1 MGSLGR
7 RGEAMQSRQD
17 GTISSAYVRK
27 SFDAFTQQAAVEAA
41 PYVYAVGQRA
51 ALSSQQAEEVLAQNR
66 FWLLRLLIQWAFR
79 YRRTLKRLPVV
90 GKLLVRR
97 KERMLQSR
105 MRQDGALDLSDCLGW
120 YADDFIRECYRRMLG
135 REPDPEGYAACQ
147 MLFRQGA
154 GSGVIV
160 YMVASSAEFA
170 GRAEVRDL
178 PRYRKEFRAFRGKQ
192 RLLRIPVL
200 GRVAAVLWLPEEL
213 MRLYQRVERSEAVAA
228 ASSNQLH
235 ACLDQSLLGIAGSCA
250 ALERSVALLST
261 QLRDTAGEVAAVS
274 RRLDAAAE
282 QLDAQDERAE
292 EMLRQLSGEMRQ
304 VQEQAA
310 AAAERGEHLWS
321 FCSAEL
327 PALHELAALGAEVSH
342 KLDSQMDASARISSR
357 LDSQLEMSAGLSEK
371 LDSQLGISTGIS
383 RKLDEQEEISTS
395 MLQKLDGQMGI
406 STNLSEKLDGQTGIS
421 TSLSEKLDQQIGIS
435 TSLSQKLDGIP
446 GFVAQN
452 GVLSHTAVTGIA
464 GGVTGILAD
473 GFILGVPS
481 EEWGLAMYL
490 SQTGHFEAGSEQ
502 FFEACLRPGMTVLDL
517 GANLGMYTLRALR
530 KGCRV
535 FSYEPTPRTCRLLQ
549 QNIKVNGFLESGRS
563 HVVAAA
569 VSDTCGNVEF
579 FEIPG
584 MCGHN
589 SIYEEDRETRSI
601 TVPTVTLDSQIE
613 EIGRVDVI
621 KMDIEGA
628 EYRAL
633 LGMRRLLE
641 RNPQVQILME
651 FAPGHI
657 KRAGVSPEE
666 MLDLIHELGFTYAL
680 IDEESAQAAPVGRQ
694 ELLAADSVNLYLKRE
709 GGYENSGCRKH
720 SR

>member
-27 SFDAFTQQAAVEAA
+27 SFDAFTQQAAMESA

-342 KLDSQMDASARISSR
+342 KLDSQMDASTRISSS

-383 RKLDEQEEISTS
+383 RKLDEQEGISTS

-435 TSLSQKLDGIP
+435 TSLSQKLDEIPKLIAGIVTVVPGSIINATMDGLKIGIP
-446 GFVAQN
+446 A
-452 GVLSHTAVTGIA
+452 
-464 GGVTGILAD
+464 
-473 GFILGVPS
+473 
-481 EEWGLAMYL
+481 EEWGVAMFLQQGGGYEEG
-490 SQTGHFEAGSEQ
+490 SQKLFESI
-502 FFEACLRPGMTVLDL
+502 LRPGMTVLDL
-517 GANLGMYTLRALR
+517 GANFGFYTLRALR

-535 FSYEPTPRTCRLLQ
+535 VSYEPTPQTCALLR
-549 QNIKVNGFLESGRS
+549 QNINANGFANCGRS
-563 HVVAAA
+563 IVVEAA
-569 VSDTCGNVEF
+569 VSD
-579 FEIPG
+579 
-584 MCGHN
+584 MCGITEFYENPNMCGYN
-589 SIYEEDRETRSI
+589 SIYSMEGQHLI
-601 TVPTVTLDSQIE
+601 QVPTVTLDSQIE

-621 KMDIEGA
+621 KMDIESA

-651 FAPGHI
+651 FAPGHM

-709 GGYENSGCRKH
+709 GGYEDSGCRKH

>member
-27 SFDAFTQQAAVEAA
+27 SFDAFTQQAAVESA

-192 RLLRIPVL
+192 RLLRTPVL
-200 GRVAAVLWLPEEL
+200 GRVAAVLCLPEEL
-213 MRLYQRVERSEAVAA
+213 MRLYQRIERSEAVAA

-235 ACLDQSLLGIAGSCA
+235 ACLEQSLLGIAGSCA

-327 PALHELAALGAEVSH
+327 PALHELAALGAEISH

-435 TSLSQKLDGIP
+435 TSLSQKLDEIPKLIAGIVTVVPGSIINATMDGLKIGIP
-446 GFVAQN
+446 A
-452 GVLSHTAVTGIA
+452 
-464 GGVTGILAD
+464 
-473 GFILGVPS
+473 
-481 EEWGLAMYL
+481 EEWGVAMFLQQGGGYEEG
-490 SQTGHFEAGSEQ
+490 SQKLFESI
-502 FFEACLRPGMTVLDL
+502 LRPGMTVLDL
-517 GANLGMYTLRALR
+517 GANFGFYTLRALR
-530 KGCRV
+530 KECRV
-535 FSYEPTPRTCRLLQ
+535 VSYEPTPQTCALLR
-549 QNIKVNGFLESGRS
+549 QNINANGFANCGRS
-563 HVVAAA
+563 IVVEAA
-569 VSDTCGNVEF
+569 VSD
-579 FEIPG
+579 
-584 MCGHN
+584 MCGITEFYENPNMCGYN
-589 SIYEEDRETRSI
+589 SIYSMEGQHLI
-601 TVPTVTLDSQIE
+601 QVPTVTLDSQIE

-651 FAPGHI
+651 FAPGHM

>member
-27 SFDAFTQQAAVEAA
+27 SFDAFTQQAAMESA

-170 GRAEVRDL
+170 GRAEIRDL
-178 PRYRKEFRAFRGKQ
+178 PRYRKEFQAFRGKQ

-200 GRVAAVLWLPEEL
+200 GRVAAVLCLPEEL

-235 ACLDQSLLGIAGSCA
+235 ACLEQSLLGIAGSCA

-327 PALHELAALGAEVSH
+327 PALHELAALGAEISH

-435 TSLSQKLDGIP
+435 TSLSQKLDEIPKLIAGIVTVVPGSIINATMDGLKIGIP
-446 GFVAQN
+446 A
-452 GVLSHTAVTGIA
+452 
-464 GGVTGILAD
+464 
-473 GFILGVPS
+473 
-481 EEWGLAMYL
+481 EEWGVAMFLQQGGGYEEG
-490 SQTGHFEAGSEQ
+490 SQKLFESI
-502 FFEACLRPGMTVLDL
+502 LRPGMTVLDL
-517 GANLGMYTLRALR
+517 GANFGFYTLRALR
-530 KGCRV
+530 KECRV
-535 FSYEPTPRTCRLLQ
+535 VSYEPTPQTCALLR
-549 QNIKVNGFLESGRS
+549 QNINANGFANCGRS
-563 HVVAAA
+563 IVVEAA
-569 VSDTCGNVEF
+569 VSD
-579 FEIPG
+579 
-584 MCGHN
+584 MCGITEFYENPNMCGYN
-589 SIYEEDRETRSI
+589 SIYSMEGQHLI
-601 TVPTVTLDSQIE
+601 QVPTVTLDSQIE

-651 FAPGHI
+651 FAPGHM

>member
-27 SFDAFTQQAAVEAA
+27 SFDAFTQQAAMESA

-105 MRQDGALDLSDCLGW
+105 MRQDDALDLSDCLGW

-200 GRVAAVLWLPEEL
+200 GRVAAVLCLPEEL

-235 ACLDQSLLGIAGSCA
+235 ACLEQSLLGIAGSCA

-327 PALHELAALGAEVSH
+327 PALHELAALGAEISH

-383 RKLDEQEEISTS
+383 RKLDEQEGISTS

-435 TSLSQKLDGIP
+435 TSLSQKLDEIPKLIAGIVTVVPGSIINATMDGLKIGIP
-446 GFVAQN
+446 A
-452 GVLSHTAVTGIA
+452 
-464 GGVTGILAD
+464 
-473 GFILGVPS
+473 
-481 EEWGLAMYL
+481 EEWGVAMFLQQGGGYEEG
-490 SQTGHFEAGSEQ
+490 SQKLFESI
-502 FFEACLRPGMTVLDL
+502 LRPGMTVLDL
-517 GANLGMYTLRALR
+517 GANFGFYTLRALR
-530 KGCRV
+530 KECRV
-535 FSYEPTPRTCRLLQ
+535 VSYEPTPQTCALLR
-549 QNIKVNGFLESGRS
+549 QNINANGFANCGRS
-563 HVVAAA
+563 IVVEAA
-569 VSDTCGNVEF
+569 VSD
-579 FEIPG
+579 
-584 MCGHN
+584 MCGITEFYENPNMCGYN
-589 SIYEEDRETRSI
+589 SIYSMEGQHLI
-601 TVPTVTLDSQIE
+601 QVPTVTLDSQIE

-641 RNPQVQILME
+641 GNPQVQILME
-651 FAPGHI
+651 FAPGHM

>member
-27 SFDAFTQQAAVEAA
+27 SFDAFTQQAAMESA

-342 KLDSQMDASARISSR
+342 KLDSQMDASTRISSS

-383 RKLDEQEEISTS
+383 RKLDEQEGISTS

-435 TSLSQKLDGIP
+435 TSLSQKLDEIPKLIAGIVTVVPGSIINATMDGLKIGIP
-446 GFVAQN
+446 A
-452 GVLSHTAVTGIA
+452 
-464 GGVTGILAD
+464 
-473 GFILGVPS
+473 
-481 EEWGLAMYL
+481 EEWGVAMFLQQGGGYEEG
-490 SQTGHFEAGSEQ
+490 SQKLFESI
-502 FFEACLRPGMTVLDL
+502 LRPGMTVLDL
-517 GANLGMYTLRALR
+517 GANFGFYTLRALR

-535 FSYEPTPRTCRLLQ
+535 VSYEPTPQTCALLR
-549 QNIKVNGFLESGRS
+549 QNINANGFANCGRS
-563 HVVAAA
+563 IVVEAA
-569 VSDTCGNVEF
+569 VSD
-579 FEIPG
+579 
-584 MCGHN
+584 MCGITEFYENPNMCGYN
-589 SIYEEDRETRSI
+589 SIYSMEGQHLI
-601 TVPTVTLDSQIE
+601 QVPTVTLDSQIE

-621 KMDIEGA
+621 KMDIVDKNG
-628 EYRAL
+628 L

-651 FAPGHI
+651 FAPGHM

-709 GGYENSGCRKH
+709 GGYEDSGCRKH

>member
-27 SFDAFTQQAAVEAA
+27 SFDAFTQQAAVESA

-192 RLLRIPVL
+192 RLLRTPVL
-200 GRVAAVLWLPEEL
+200 GRVAAVLCLPEEL
-213 MRLYQRVERSEAVAA
+213 MRLYQRIERSEAVAA

-235 ACLDQSLLGIAGSCA
+235 ACLEQSLLGIAGSCA

-274 RRLDAAAE
+274 RRLDAVAE

-435 TSLSQKLDGIP
+435 TSLSQKLDEIPKLIAGIVTVVPGSIINATMDGLKIGIP
-446 GFVAQN
+446 A
-452 GVLSHTAVTGIA
+452 
-464 GGVTGILAD
+464 
-473 GFILGVPS
+473 
-481 EEWGLAMYL
+481 EEWGVAMFLQQGGGYEEG
-490 SQTGHFEAGSEQ
+490 SQKLFESI
-502 FFEACLRPGMTVLDL
+502 LRPGMTVLDL
-517 GANLGMYTLRALR
+517 GANFGFYTLRALR
-530 KGCRV
+530 KECRV
-535 FSYEPTPRTCRLLQ
+535 VSYEPTPQTCALLR
-549 QNIKVNGFLESGRS
+549 QNINANGFANCGRS
-563 HVVAAA
+563 IVVEAA
-569 VSDTCGNVEF
+569 VSD
-579 FEIPG
+579 
-584 MCGHN
+584 MCGITEFYENPNMCGYN
-589 SIYEEDRETRSI
+589 SIYSMEGQHLI
-601 TVPTVTLDSQIE
+601 QVPTVTLDSQIE

-651 FAPGHI
+651 FAPGHM

>member
-17 GTISSAYVRK
+17 GTISSAYVRR

-170 GRAEVRDL
+170 GRAEIRDL

-192 RLLRIPVL
+192 RLLRTPLL
-200 GRVAAVLWLPEEL
+200 GRVAAVLCLPEEL

-235 ACLDQSLLGIAGSCA
+235 ACLEQSLLGIAGSCA

-342 KLDSQMDASARISSR
+342 KLDSQMDASTRISSR
-357 LDSQLEMSAGLSEK
+357 LDSQLEMSASLSEK

-383 RKLDEQEEISTS
+383 RKLDEQAGASASI
-395 MLQKLDGQMGI
+395 LQKLDGQAGI
-406 STNLSEKLDGQTGIS
+406 NTNLSEKLDGQTGIS

-435 TSLSQKLDGIP
+435 TSLSQKLDEIPKLIAGIVTVVPGSIINATMDGLKIGIP
-446 GFVAQN
+446 A
-452 GVLSHTAVTGIA
+452 
-464 GGVTGILAD
+464 
-473 GFILGVPS
+473 
-481 EEWGLAMYL
+481 EEWGVAMFLQQGGGYEEG
-490 SQTGHFEAGSEQ
+490 SQELFESI
-502 FFEACLRPGMTVLDL
+502 LRPGMTVLDL
-517 GANLGMYTLRALR
+517 GANFGFYTLRALR

-535 FSYEPTPRTCRLLQ
+535 VSYEPTPQTCALLR
-549 QNIKVNGFLESGRS
+549 QNINANGFANCGRS
-563 HVVAAA
+563 IVVEAA
-569 VSDTCGNVEF
+569 VSD
-579 FEIPG
+579 
-584 MCGHN
+584 MCGITEFYENPDMCGYN
-589 SIYEEDRETRSI
+589 SIYSMEGQHLI
-601 TVPTVTLDSQIE
+601 QVPTVTLDSQIE

-651 FAPGHI
+651 FAPGHM

>member
-1 MGSLGR
+1 
-7 RGEAMQSRQD
+7 MQSRQD

-27 SFDAFTQQAAVEAA
+27 SFDAFTQQAAMESA

-282 QLDAQDERAE
+282 QLDAQDERAAVRRNE
-292 EMLRQLSGEMRQ
+292 TGSRTGGSG
-304 VQEQAA
+304 
-310 AAAERGEHLWS
+310 G
-321 FCSAEL
+321 
-327 PALHELAALGAEVSH
+327 GA
-342 KLDSQMDASARISSR
+342 
-357 LDSQLEMSAGLSEK
+357 
-371 LDSQLGISTGIS
+371 
-383 RKLDEQEEISTS
+383 
-395 MLQKLDGQMGI
+395 
-406 STNLSEKLDGQTGIS
+406 
-421 TSLSEKLDQQIGIS
+421 
-435 TSLSQKLDGIP
+435 
-446 GFVAQN
+446 
-452 GVLSHTAVTGIA
+452 
-464 GGVTGILAD
+464 
-473 GFILGVPS
+473 
-481 EEWGLAMYL
+481 WG
-490 SQTGHFEAGSEQ
+490 
-502 FFEACLRPGMTVLDL
+502 
-517 GANLGMYTLRALR
+517 
-530 KGCRV
+530 
-535 FSYEPTPRTCRLLQ
+535 TP
-549 QNIKVNGFLESGRS
+549 V
-563 HVVAAA
+563 
-569 VSDTCGNVEF
+569 
-579 FEIPG
+579 
-584 MCGHN
+584 
-589 SIYEEDRETRSI
+589 
-601 TVPTVTLDSQIE
+601 
-613 EIGRVDVI
+613 
-621 KMDIEGA
+621 
-628 EYRAL
+628 
-633 LGMRRLLE
+633 
-641 RNPQVQILME
+641 
-651 FAPGHI
+651 
-657 KRAGVSPEE
+657 
-666 MLDLIHELGFTYAL
+666 
-680 IDEESAQAAPVGRQ
+680 
-694 ELLAADSVNLYLKRE
+694 ELLLRRA
-709 GGYENSGCRKH
+709 SGPP
-720 SR
+720 

>member
-27 SFDAFTQQAAVEAA
+27 SFDAFTQQAAMESA

-192 RLLRIPVL
+192 RLLRTPVL
-200 GRVAAVLWLPEEL
+200 GRVAAVLCLPEEL
-213 MRLYQRVERSEAVAA
+213 MRLYQRIERSEAVAA

-235 ACLDQSLLGIAGSCA
+235 ACLEQSLLGIAGSCA

-274 RRLDAAAE
+274 RRLDAVAE

-435 TSLSQKLDGIP
+435 TSLSQKLDEIPKLIAGIVTVVPGSIINATMDGLKIGIP
-446 GFVAQN
+446 A
-452 GVLSHTAVTGIA
+452 
-464 GGVTGILAD
+464 
-473 GFILGVPS
+473 
-481 EEWGLAMYL
+481 EEWGVAMFLQQGGGYEEG
-490 SQTGHFEAGSEQ
+490 SQKLFESI
-502 FFEACLRPGMTVLDL
+502 LRPGMTVLDL
-517 GANLGMYTLRALR
+517 GANFGFYTLRALR
-530 KGCRV
+530 KECRV
-535 FSYEPTPRTCRLLQ
+535 VSYEPTPQTCALLR
-549 QNIKVNGFLESGRS
+549 QNINANGFANCGRS
-563 HVVAAA
+563 IVVEAA
-569 VSDTCGNVEF
+569 VSD
-579 FEIPG
+579 
-584 MCGHN
+584 MCGITEFYENPNMCGYN
-589 SIYEEDRETRSI
+589 SIYSMEGQHLI
-601 TVPTVTLDSQIE
+601 QVPTVTLDSQIE

-651 FAPGHI
+651 FAPGHM

>member
-27 SFDAFTQQAAVEAA
+27 SFDAFTQQAAMESA

-170 GRAEVRDL
+170 GRAEIRDL
-178 PRYRKEFRAFRGKQ
+178 PRYRKEFQAFRGKQ

-342 KLDSQMDASARISSR
+342 KLDSQMDASTRISSS

-383 RKLDEQEEISTS
+383 RKLDEQEGISTS

-435 TSLSQKLDGIP
+435 TSLSQKLDEIPKLIAGIVTVVPGSIINATMDGLKIGIP
-446 GFVAQN
+446 A
-452 GVLSHTAVTGIA
+452 
-464 GGVTGILAD
+464 
-473 GFILGVPS
+473 
-481 EEWGLAMYL
+481 EEWGVAMFLQQGGGYEEG
-490 SQTGHFEAGSEQ
+490 SQKLFESI
-502 FFEACLRPGMTVLDL
+502 LRPGMTVLDL
-517 GANLGMYTLRALR
+517 GANFGFYTLRALR

-535 FSYEPTPRTCRLLQ
+535 VSYEPTPQTCALLR
-549 QNIKVNGFLESGRS
+549 QNINANGFANCGRS
-563 HVVAAA
+563 IVVEAA
-569 VSDTCGNVEF
+569 VSD
-579 FEIPG
+579 
-584 MCGHN
+584 MCGITEFYENPNMCGYN
-589 SIYEEDRETRSI
+589 SIYSMEGQHLI
-601 TVPTVTLDSQIE
+601 QVPTVTLDSQIE

-651 FAPGHI
+651 FAPGHM

-709 GGYENSGCRKH
+709 GGYEDSGCRKH